1 MINDEVRYVYFN
13 GNFNFQLPLIA
24 SEGPKQAIGKN
35 IKLIKKQ

>member
-13 GNFNFQLPLIA
+13 FNFNFQLPLIA
-24 SEGPKQAIGKN
+24 SEWPKQARGKY